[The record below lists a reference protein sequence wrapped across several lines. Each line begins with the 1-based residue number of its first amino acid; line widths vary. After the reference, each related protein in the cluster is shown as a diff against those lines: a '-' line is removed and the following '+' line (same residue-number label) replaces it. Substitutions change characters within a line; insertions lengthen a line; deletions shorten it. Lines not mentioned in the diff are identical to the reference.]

1 MNAAIRP
8 HTLHALPAADE
19 RANLGNSFDSITRD
33 LPAGDGW
40 AACRRAQY
48 DLSSHF
54 QPIFEVSS
62 RQAVAYEGLLT
73 ARSAAGQSV
82 NPQTVFERAHH
93 ENQAME
99 LDWLCR
105 GLHLRNFAN
114 VERNGQWLFLNAYPE
129 AAIEDP
135 HHPEVFESLMH
146 YYGVPAENVVIE
158 ILETGVSDEAK
169 LADAVALYR
178 ALGCRIAIDDFGIG
192 YSNFDRLWRLKPD
205 FVKIDRSVNAT
216 AVRDAH
222 ARRVLVNTINLIHEC
237 GARVIVEGIETR
249 DEALLALEAGTD
261 FVQGYYFA
269 RPGKAAVPE
278 GLCSAMFRSLH
289 ADHLARQAWRVERG
303 DGSGLAAFS
312 SAMVLAVDYLR
323 DGAGFRQATQR
334 FRDLPTVLRV
344 YLVSGGYGHASDS
357 EHERVVIDL
366 IDSRSHGT
374 GQWTADST
382 GAPLTGLRSVLAA
395 SLAAPSQVHL
405 FSAVDSTPA
414 RGRPVTLSCAFE
426 LEGRMVVLIG
436 EIVDRRL
443 DVSRGSSTA
452 SGLSASG
459 KHRVQVLP
467 LG

>member
-1 MNAAIRP
+1 MNAAIR
-8 HTLHALPAADE
+8 HHALHAISAADE
-19 RANLGNSFDSITRD
+19 RANLENSFHSITRD
-33 LPAGDGW
+33 LPVGDGW
-40 AACRRAQY
+40 ANCNRASY
-48 DLSSHF
+48 SLSSHF
-54 QPIFEVSS
+54 QPIFEVAS
-62 RQAVAYEGLLT
+62 RKAVAYEGLLT
-73 ARSAAGQSV
+73 AHTGAGQSV
-82 NPQTVFERAHH
+82 NPQTVFDRAHH
-93 ENQAME
+93 ESQAME

-135 HHPEVFESLMH
+135 HHPEVFESLLK
-146 YYGVPAENVVIE
+146 YYGVAPENVVIE

-249 DEALLALEAGTD
+249 DEALLALESGTD

-278 GLCSAMFRSLH
+278 GLCGAMFRSLH
-289 ADHLARQAWRVERG
+289 TDHLARQAWRLRG
-303 DGSGLAAFS
+303 GEDEGLAAFS
-312 SAMVLAVDYLR
+312 GALALAVEQLR
-323 DGAGFRQATQR
+323 EGAGFRQATQR

-344 YLVSGGYGHASDS
+344 YLVSSGYGGVADA

-366 IDSRSHGT
+366 IDARSHET
-374 GQWTADST
+374 GQWTADAT
-382 GAPLTGLRSVLAA
+382 GTPLEGLRGVLSA

-405 FSAVDSTPA
+405 FSAVEATPA

-426 LEGRMVVLIG
+426 FEGRMVVLIG

-443 DVSRGSSTA
+443 GARAPAA
-452 SGLSASG
+452 SAMLSASG
-459 KHRVQVLP
+459 RYYMQSIP